1 GRNILLWPAAVL
13 ACLVMLALGAGTP
26 LLSASQKSDRLLW
39 AFREHFAWNW
49 GRWHHEWRDI
59 FSVWEQEF
67 GGAQSTLQA
76 FATNPQ
82 AVLHHLCDNL
92 LGTMRFVAVTTF
104 DHYPVLV
111 PATSPLLVKAE
122 SALLSLVA
130 FGSLIVVA
138 SRPHLRR
145 QMQERY
151 GHALFVYVLLPIGS
165 LASATVVFP
174 LAYYLVIPGAL
185 LVLTGTLAASLLIP
199 ARRQFST
206 GERAV
211 AALVCLMVV
220 PRPFVLPSAYVV
232 PGSPFKAQLIV
243 ARTTTDTITFIRS
256 LGLTAP
262 VHVLTLTDGIGEM
275 LGTGFHEVKIWEKGT
290 QPLDAYMRDNNIDV
304 IINLEGGRNS
314 LIVSDPY

>member
-1 GRNILLWPAAVL
+1 SKVSGFALMVVLAGLSLSEIAPAGAPRLSVAAGGILLASYARPELYPAALCLCLAAVWLAYRGTRGSGRHILLWPAAGL

-59 FSVWEQEF
+59 FSVWEHEF

-82 AVLHHLCDNL
+82 AVLHHLSDNL

-151 GHALFVYVLLPIGS
+151 GHALFVYVLLAIGS

-206 GERAV
+206 
-211 AALVCLMVV
+211 
-220 PRPFVLPSAYVV
+220 
-232 PGSPFKAQLIV
+232 
-243 ARTTTDTITFIRS
+243 
-256 LGLTAP
+256 
-262 VHVLTLTDGIGEM
+262 
-275 LGTGFHEVKIWEKGT
+275 
-290 QPLDAYMRDNNIDV
+290 
-304 IINLEGGRNS
+304 
-314 LIVSDPY
+314 